1 MEFVC
6 SIVSSSSKKNEVR
19 MANHCML
26 DLETL
31 ATSTDAVVV
40 SVGAVVFDPNT
51 RSAPGETFYRVLA
64 MDEQVEYGRV
74 ISPETA
80 IWWMNQSPEARA
92 VFDAPRDD
100 ADYTL
105 EDFGAYLR
113 RNSVEAMWGN
123 GSDFDNIIWG
133 SLYET
138 FHVKRPW
145 SYSQNR
151 CFRTM
156 KNLALPK
163 EFIKPTRSGTHHNAL
178 DDAVYQALYLQEIVQ
193 ALKLRV

>member
-1 MEFVC
+1 
-6 SIVSSSSKKNEVR
+6 
-19 MANHCML
+19 MANHVML

-31 ATSTDAVVV
+31 ATSVDAVVV

-51 RSAPGETFYRVLA
+51 RSAPGQVFYRVLD
-64 MDEQVEYGRV
+64 MDEQVQHGRK
-74 ISPETA
+74 ISPKTA
-80 IWWMNQSPEARA
+80 IWWMDQSPEARL
-92 VFDAPRDD
+92 VFKEKETADAIY
-100 ADYTL
+100 AL
-105 EDFGAYLR
+105 CGFNEFLR
-113 RNSVEAMWGN
+113 RNEVEAVWGN

-133 SLYET
+133 SLYDT
-138 FHVKRPW
+138 FHVERAW

-163 EFIKPTRSGTHHNAL
+163 EFIKPTRSGTLHNAL